1 MISQSVFLPN
11 RVTLVGILNVT
22 PDSFS
27 DGGRL
32 LAADGRVDTERLLE
46 QAEHL
51 VSQGADVLDVGG
63 ESTRPGA
70 QPVSREVEVERTQRV
85 IERLCGSFE
94 APVSIDT
101 RNAVVAEA
109 ALKAGARIVN
119 DVTGLQHDPAIAE
132 RVADFD
138 AILVLGHVR
147 GTPLDMQRA
156 PAYEDVLSEVA
167 DELEQSVARARAA
180 GVSDRQIVLDPGI
193 GFGKRL
199 EDNLAL
205 MAHVGWLRDRMGLP
219 LMLGPSRKSFIESIT
234 GDPLHDRDDATAA
247 VCAVAA
253 FEGVDAVRVHDV
265 RRARRAVLIGGA
277 LRAARRKSV
286 E

>member
-1 MISQSVFLPN
+1 MISQSVFLPD

-32 LAADGRVDTERLLE
+32 FAADGRVDAQRVLE
-46 QAEHL
+46 QAEQL
-51 VSQGADVLDVGG
+51 VSEGADVLDVGG

-70 QPVSREVEVERTQRV
+70 HPVSHAVEIERTQRV
-85 IERLCGSFE
+85 VERLCGSFK

-101 RNAVVAEA
+101 RNAGVAEA

-132 RVADFD
+132 VVADFD
-138 AILVLGHVR
+138 AVLVLGHVR

-156 PAYEDVLSEVA
+156 PSYEDVLNEVA
-167 DELEQSVARARAA
+167 DELELSVARARAA

-199 EDNLAL
+199 EDNLCL
-205 MAHVGWLRDRMGLP
+205 MAHLGWMRDRMGLP
-219 LMLGPSRKSFIESIT
+219 LMLGPSRKSFIQSVT
-234 GDPLHDRDDATAA
+234 GDPVHDRDDASAA

-265 RRARRAVLIGGA
+265 RRARRAVLMGGA